1 MSIIASRR
9 QGRTQPAVPRGE
21 DSPRRGAGR
30 EADPRRGR
38 DRSPTRPAGLTPPRR
53 RRGRGAPMSRQTRVA
68 SQTSSTPRIRPHR
81 EATRCRRTIPRRSRA
96 RASRTRWGRHAP
108 PPGRGHR
115 APALRL
121 PRGVS
126 RRRAAD
132 PASKPREAPR
142 ARGRRGME
150 SSPRKA
156 HRSPGF
162 RAQALVSR
170 NSASPAYRRSFPGRG
185 TRSGAP
191 APSRSP
197 ARRRSAAASPRA
209 AADPEPADQHP
220 PLPLVELTQQPR
232 HDLLPPVPGAPL
244 LTRVARV
251 STVSM

>member
-1 MSIIASRR
+1 M
-9 QGRTQPAVPRGE
+9 PPDHPPPVPC
-21 DSPRRGAGR
+21 PR
-30 EADPRRGR
+30 
-38 DRSPTRPAGLTPPRR
+38 
-53 RRGRGAPMSRQTRVA
+53 
-68 SQTSSTPRIRPHR
+68 
-81 EATRCRRTIPRRSRA
+81 
-96 RASRTRWGRHAP
+96 SRTRWGRHAP

-170 NSASPAYRRSFPGRG
+170 NSASPAYRRSFPRARDSIWRARSFEIPSSAPICRSVSSRPPPIPNRPTS
-185 TRSGAP
+185 TRR
-191 APSRSP
+191 SRS
-197 ARRRSAAASPRA
+197 SS
-209 AADPEPADQHP
+209 
-220 PLPLVELTQQPR
+220 
-232 HDLLPPVPGAPL
+232 
-244 LTRVARV
+244 
-251 STVSM
+251 